1 MTTSAEAAE
10 AHRQRFPLA
19 ALLANLAVQTLATA
33 AAYSIPAVAPEVAR
47 DLAIP
52 PAWVGFFI
60 SIVYGV
66 GILSALLSPRIIHA
80 YGAVR
85 VNQGVLLAT
94 VAMLAVAAAGSWPA
108 IALGAALMGLAYGA
122 TAPASTHMLVPLTP
136 PRVMNVVLSLR
147 QIGVPLGGVLAGLAM
162 PPLTLLLGWQTSLL
176 IEIIPVLVLLLLL
189 ELVRSRWD
197 RRTAGATSVSTAR
210 IPPIHLLKGSSQL
223 RRLSAAVFVFS
234 GLQLCFIVF
243 MTTQLTTV
251 VGLDLVTAGQMLA
264 AYQVSGVVSR
274 PIWGWIADRWLAAR
288 WLLVVQSV
296 FMFAAALGA
305 ATFAP
310 GASIGIVLAIA
321 IAGGASASG
330 YTGIAY
336 GEFARIGGAAR
347 TEATG
352 LGAAF
357 MFAGVL
363 VLPSLM
369 SLAVINLGGYFL
381 AYVAIGLAALAAG
394 ALLALPNTGN
404 ETGRGAAATE
414 VARP

>member
-1 MTTSAEAAE
+1 MPTGVEEAEPD
-10 AHRQRFPLA
+10 RQRFPLA
-19 ALLANLAVQTLATA
+19 PLLANLAVQTLATA

-47 DLAIP
+47 HLAIP

-66 GILSALLSPRIIHA
+66 GILSALLSPRMIHA

-85 VNQGVLLAT
+85 VNQGVMLAT
-94 VAMLAVAAAGSWPA
+94 LAMLLVAAAGHVWA
-108 IALGAALMGLAYGA
+108 VALGAALMGLAYGA

-147 QIGVPLGGVLAGLAM
+147 QIGVPLGGVLAGLVM

-176 IEIIPVLVLLLLL
+176 IEIVPVLLLLILL
-189 ELVRSRWD
+189 ERVRASWD
-197 RRTAGATSVSTAR
+197 RRPSRADPAVPRTA
-210 IPPIHLLKGSSQL
+210 PFHLLKASSPL

-243 MTTQLTTV
+243 MTTHLTTV
-251 VGLDLVTAGQMLA
+251 IGLDLVPAGQMLA
-264 AYQVSGVVSR
+264 AYQISGVVSR
-274 PIWGWIADRWLAAR
+274 PIWGWMADRLLAAR
-288 WLLVVQSV
+288 WLLVIQSTI
-296 FMFAAALGA
+296 MCAAAVTA
-305 ATFAP
+305 AHFSSDT
-310 GASIGIVLAIA
+310 STSLVLMMA
-321 IAGGASASG
+321 IAGGATASG

-336 GEFARIGGAAR
+336 GEFARIGGANR

-357 MFAGVL
+357 MFSGVL

-369 SLAVINLGGYFL
+369 SLAVIHLGGYVL
-381 AYVAIGLAALAAG
+381 AYTSIGMAALAAG
-394 ALLALPNTGN
+394 LLLALPPR
-404 ETGRGAAATE
+404 ES
-414 VARP
+414 

>member
-1 MTTSAEAAE
+1 MTISDPVSEPST
-10 AHRQRFPLA
+10 QRFPLA

-66 GILSALLSPRIIHA
+66 GILSALLSPRVIHA

-94 VAMLAVAAAGSWPA
+94 CAMLAVAAAGSWAA

-147 QIGVPLGGVLAGLAM
+147 QIGVPLGGVLAGLVM

-176 IEIIPVLVLLLLL
+176 IEIMPVIALLLLL
-189 ELVRSRWD
+189 EVVRTRWD
-197 RRTAGATSVSTAR
+197 RRTAQSVPTATR
-210 IPPIHLLKGSSQL
+210 IAPFRLLKDSSPL

-251 VGLDLVTAGQMLA
+251 VGLDLITAGQMLA

-274 PIWGWIADRWLAAR
+274 PIWGWIVDRFLAAR
-288 WLLVVQSV
+288 WLLAVQSV
-296 FMFAAALGA
+296 IMCAAALVA
-305 ATFAP
+305 AHFAP
-310 GASIGIVLAIA
+310 GTSTGIVLLMA
-321 IAGGASASG
+321 IAGGATASG

-363 VLPSLM
+363 VLPSLL
-369 SLAVINLGGYFL
+369 SVAVITLGGYFL
-381 AYVAIGLAALAAG
+381 AYTSIGLAALAAG
-394 ALLALPNTGN
+394 VVLALPHARD
-404 ETGRGAAATE
+404 ESERGASTTPIP
-414 VARP
+414 RP

>member
-1 MTTSAEAAE
+1 MTISDPESEPST
-10 AHRQRFPLA
+10 QRLPLA

-66 GILSALLSPRIIHA
+66 GILSALLSPRVIHA

-94 VAMLAVAAAGSWPA
+94 CAMLAVAAAGSWAA

-147 QIGVPLGGVLAGLAM
+147 QIGVPLGGVLAGLVM

-176 IEIIPVLVLLLLL
+176 IEIMPVIALLLLL
-189 ELVRSRWD
+189 EVVRTRWD
-197 RRTAGATSVSTAR
+197 RRTAQSVPTATR
-210 IPPIHLLKGSSQL
+210 IAPFRLLKDSSAL

-251 VGLDLVTAGQMLA
+251 VGLDLITAGQMLA

-274 PIWGWIADRWLAAR
+274 PIWGWIVDRFLAAR
-288 WLLVVQSV
+288 WLLAVQSV
-296 FMFAAALGA
+296 IMCAAALVA
-305 ATFAP
+305 ANFAP
-310 GASIGIVLAIA
+310 GTSTGIVLLMA
-321 IAGGASASG
+321 IAGGATASG

-363 VLPSLM
+363 VLPSLL
-369 SLAVINLGGYFL
+369 SVAVITLGGYFL
-381 AYVAIGLAALAAG
+381 AYLSIGLAALAAG
-394 ALLALPNTGN
+394 VLLALPHARD
-404 ETGRGAAATE
+404 ESAHGASTTPIP
-414 VARP
+414 RP

>member
-1 MTTSAEAAE
+1 M
-10 AHRQRFPLA
+10 
-19 ALLANLAVQTLATA
+19 
-33 AAYSIPAVAPEVAR
+33 
-47 DLAIP
+47 
-52 PAWVGFFI
+52 
-60 SIVYGV
+60 
-66 GILSALLSPRIIHA
+66 
-80 YGAVR
+80 
-85 VNQGVLLAT
+85 
-94 VAMLAVAAAGSWPA
+94 
-108 IALGAALMGLAYGA
+108 
-122 TAPASTHMLVPLTP
+122 
-136 PRVMNVVLSLR
+136 
-147 QIGVPLGGVLAGLAM
+147 
-162 PPLTLLLGWQTSLL
+162 
-176 IEIIPVLVLLLLL
+176 
-189 ELVRSRWD
+189 
-197 RRTAGATSVSTAR
+197 STAR

-381 AYVAIGLAALAAG
+381 AYLAIGLAALAAG
-394 ALLALPNTGN
+394 ALLALPNAERSSG
-404 ETGRGAAATE
+404 
-414 VARP
+414 